1 MFLKNQNNF
10 LKFKKKFKKMNI
22 VIKRFLLENK
32 FSVGNLYIDK
42 KFYCNTIEDRDRD
55 LRQVMSVDE
64 ILSKKVYSETAI
76 PTGIYKV
83 IIDYSNKYKRNM
95 PHILNVKGFDGI
107 RIHSGNFAT
116 DSMGCVLCGAF
127 NGKDAVVNSRATTK
141 VVQDLIQKAI
151 DEKEEVTLILDYE
164 EVVVDNRK

>member
-1 MFLKNQNNF
+1 MD
-10 LKFKKKFKKMNI
+10 I
-22 VIKRFLLENK
+22 VVKRFLLDKK
-32 FSVGNLYIDK
+32 FTVANLYIDK
-42 KFYCNTIEDRDRD
+42 KFCCNTIEDRDRN
-55 LRQVMSVDE
+55 LNYLMSVDD

-95 PHILNVKGFDGI
+95 PHILNVKGFDAI

-116 DSMGCVLCGAF
+116 DSCGCLLCGEF
-127 NGKDAVVNSRATTK
+127 NGKDAVVNSREITK
-141 VVQDLIQKAI
+141 GLQNLIQKAI

-164 EVVVDNRK
+164 EVVVDNR